1 MASNEIF
8 VLRSV
13 LYIQAI
19 LDHGEAIKTWLK
31 SKSDPITVTCG
42 HKKGPALG
50 KHCLLQATITIATRN
65 VRRHGYTLSSH
76 VSSRLSDT

>member
-50 KHCLLQATITIATRN
+50 KHCLLQATIATRN
-65 VRRHGYTLSSH
+65 VRRHVYTLSSH
-76 VSSRLSDT
+76 LSSE